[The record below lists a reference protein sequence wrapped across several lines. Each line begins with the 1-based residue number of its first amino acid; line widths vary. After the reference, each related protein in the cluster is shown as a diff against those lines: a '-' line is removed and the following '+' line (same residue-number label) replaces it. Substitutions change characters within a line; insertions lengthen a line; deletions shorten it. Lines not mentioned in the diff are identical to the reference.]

1 MKKILT
7 LCIAMIFIASYSITA
22 QNTDLDTKTN
32 TKVAE
37 DVKAEC
43 QDKENIKSAK
53 KLTGFNFN
61 KSNKY
66 GKSSCSSSAKSSSC
80 CSKAKV
86 NKCGD
91 TCAKA
96 CCSEKSTAKVAK
108 KCGDTCAKACCSEKS
123 TAKDAKKCSDTCT
136 KACCTKDS
144 NSKAMKKNG
153 AERVRTAIAN
163 NEISPE
169 QARERIASLNK
180 KSEKSKK

>member
-32 TKVAE
+32 IKVAE
-37 DVKAEC
+37 DVKVEC

-86 NKCGD
+86 
-91 TCAKA
+91 
-96 CCSEKSTAKVAK
+96 K
-108 KCGDTCAKACCSEKS
+108 KCGDTCVKACCSEKS

-169 QARERIASLNK
+169 QGRERIASLNK